1 MRLATLVLLAASVVT
16 AGCTTSAIDVYSSRM
31 AELTPGVANY
41 GSVVA
46 ALGSPKLDQADA
58 DGTRAVIYDYASVSK
73 VPDDIDPAF
82 PWRKRGANV
91 RPISVLLVFE
101 RDGTLRSW
109 RSDATGRGS

>member
-1 MRLATLVLLAASVVT
+1 MRSAIIVLLAASVVT
-16 AGCTTSAIDVYSSRM
+16 AGCTTSAIDVHSSRM
-31 AELTPGVANY
+31 AEFTPGASSY
-41 GSVVA
+41 SGIIA
-46 ALGSPKLDQADA
+46 ALGPPKVDQADA
-58 DGTRAVIYDYASVSK
+58 DGTRAVIYDYTSVSK
-73 VPDDIDPAF
+73 LPDDIDPAF